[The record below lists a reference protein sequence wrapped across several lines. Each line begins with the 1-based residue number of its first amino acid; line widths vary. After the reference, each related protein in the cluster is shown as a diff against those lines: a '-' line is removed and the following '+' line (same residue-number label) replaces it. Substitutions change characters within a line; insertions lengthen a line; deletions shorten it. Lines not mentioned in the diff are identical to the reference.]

1 MIQELRIAL
10 DEGKTL
16 LGVRTEGNIAV
27 LLYEEEV
34 VVRQIG
40 FVQGYQL
47 EEEEEDDEE
56 FEEE

>member
-40 FVQGYQL
+40 FVQSYQL
-47 EEEEEDDEE
+47 DEEEDEE

>member
-47 EEEEEDDEE
+47 EEDDEEDEE
-56 FEEE
+56 FEEK

>member
-47 EEEEEDDEE
+47 EEDDEEDEE

>member
-47 EEEEEDDEE
+47 EEEEDEE
-56 FEEE
+56 DEEDE